1 MEEPMGDPRLSV
13 EGVTKSYPG
22 VQALKGVDLSI
33 YPGEIHGLIG
43 ENGAG
48 KSTLIKILAGVVH
61 AEGGRVSIDGD
72 SVRLESAAHAR
83 AQGLA
88 FIHQELNLIEYF
100 TAPENVFLGHDL
112 PKRGGLY
119 SRRDV
124 AAAAKEIFREL
135 EVEIPLDEPVRYLA
149 PGQRAMVAIGRAFAQ
164 EASIYFM
171 DEPSTSLTAAEKEH
185 LFALIRRLR
194 AQGKSVVYVT
204 HNLDDVL
211 EITDS
216 ITVLREGVRVGHWA
230 TGKLSKERLI
240 EAMIGEDVHRGGGE
254 REIREKGELLLEV
267 ENLRGAGVG
276 PVSFEL
282 HSGEILGIGGL
293 VGSGR
298 STLLSLLCGAAKR
311 EGGTMALDGEPYA
324 PSNPEQALRAGV
336 SLIPE
341 ERRSQGLA
349 LTLSVLSNALT
360 SSLRRFSSGGRMRFS
375 RAREA
380 ARAAGARVRLKTPSY
395 DRPVKT
401 LSGGNQQKVLFGRA
415 VLASPRIL
423 LLDEPTRGVDVGAR
437 FEIYD
442 VIRRMASEGVAVI
455 VVSSDFEEILSLAD
469 RIVFLREGSQ
479 GKSVDNEELTQ
490 SDYLT
495 LCYQGVTDEQ

>member
-1 MEEPMGDPRLSV
+1 MGEPRLAV
-13 EGVTKSYPG
+13 EGVRKSYPG
-22 VQALKGVDLSI
+22 VQALKGVELSV

-61 AEGGRVSIDGD
+61 ADDGTVFKD
-72 SVRLESAAHAR
+72 GEQVRLESAAHAR

-100 TAPENVFLGHDL
+100 TAPENVFLGHEL

-119 SRRDV
+119 SRRKV
-124 AAAAKEIFREL
+124 AEAAEEIFREL

-149 PGQRAMVAIGRAFAQ
+149 PGQRAMVAIARAFAH

-171 DEPSTSLTAAEKEH
+171 DEPSTSLTAEEKGH

-194 AQGKSVVYVT
+194 NQGKSVVYVT

-211 EITDS
+211 EITDTV
-216 ITVLREGVRVGHWA
+216 TVLREGSRVGHWA
-230 TGKLSKERLI
+230 TGDLSKKELI
-240 EAMIGEDVHRGGGE
+240 KAMIGEAAAKRSESEVARQRG
-254 REIREKGELLLEV
+254 KLLLEV
-267 ENLRGAGVG
+267 EALEGTGVG

-311 EGGTMALDGEPYA
+311 EAGRMALAGEQYA
-324 PSNPEQALRAGV
+324 PANPEGALRAGV
-336 SLIPE
+336 TLIPE

-349 LTLSVLSNALT
+349 LTSSVLSNALT
-360 SSLRRFSSGGRMRFS
+360 SSLRRFSTAGWMRFQQ
-375 RAREA
+375 AREA
-380 ARAAGARVRLKTPSY
+380 ATGAGERVKLKAPSY

-437 FEIYD
+437 YEIYD
-442 VIRRMASEGVAVI
+442 IIRQMAAEGVAI
-455 VVSSDFEEILSLAD
+455 VLVSSDFEEILKLAD

-479 GKSVDNEELTQ
+479 GKSMANEGLTQ
-490 SDYLT
+490 NDYLT

>member
-1 MEEPMGDPRLSV
+1 MGEPRLAV
-13 EGVTKSYPG
+13 EGVRKRYPG
-22 VQALKGVDLSI
+22 VQALKGVELTVH
-33 YPGEIHGLIG
+33 PGEIQGLIG

-61 AEGGRVSIDGD
+61 PDEGTVYMNGEA
-72 SVRLESAAHAR
+72 VRLESASHAR
-83 AQGLA
+83 ALGLA

-100 TAPENVFLGHDL
+100 TAPENVFLGHRL

-119 SRRDV
+119 SRRKV
-124 AAAAKEIFREL
+124 AESAKEIFREL
-135 EVEIPLDEPVRYLA
+135 EVELPLDEPVRYLA
-149 PGQRAMVAIGRAFAQ
+149 PGERAMVAIARAFAQ
-164 EASIYFM
+164 EAAVYFM
-171 DEPSTSLTAAEKEH
+171 DEPSTSLTAEEKGH

-194 AQGKSVVYVT
+194 NQGKSVVYVS

-211 EITDS
+211 KITD
-216 ITVLREGVRVGHWA
+216 TVTVFREGSRVGHWE
-230 TGKLSKERLI
+230 TGELSKKALI
-240 EAMIGEDVHRGGGE
+240 EAMIGEAA
-254 REIREKGELLLEV
+254 EKRNESPVARHWGELLLEV
-267 ENLRGAGVG
+267 EDLRGVGVG

-311 EGGTMALDGEPYA
+311 DGGRMALAGGEYA
-324 PSNPEQALRAGV
+324 PADPEGALRAGV

-349 LTLSVLSNALT
+349 LTSSVLANALT
-360 SSLRRFSSGGRMRFS
+360 SSLRRFSTGGWMRFQ

-380 ARAAGARVRLKTPSY
+380 VRAAGKRVRLKTPSY
-395 DRPVKT
+395 DRPVNT

-415 VLASPRIL
+415 LLASPRIL

-437 FEIYD
+437 YEIYEI
-442 VIRRMASEGVAVI
+442 IRRMAAEGVAI
-455 VVSSDFEEILSLAD
+455 ILVSSDFDEILSLAD
-469 RIVFLREGSQ
+469 RILFLQEGSQ
-479 GKSVDNEELTQ
+479 GRSVANEGLTQ
-490 SDYLT
+490 NEYLT
-495 LCYQGVTDEQ
+495 LCYPGVTDEQ